1 MARAYFSEHT
11 LYNKLNTYI
20 PMTAQ
25 ILYGF
30 LKKTYAWRT
39 RLSYC
44 SLKWWNQWKIY
55 LYSLG
60 HCHQAV
66 LCVLEL
72 LCTWASQIS
81 KAENSLSLYLLS
93 MNAAISLKYFMGY
106 PLCYDLLLE
115 YFNRFQNSVKSLL
128 CKAFFLSSNYLNSL
142 PFCYDSLIECR
153 I

>member
-1 MARAYFSEHT
+1 MS
-11 LYNKLNTYI
+11 
-20 PMTAQ
+20 MTAQ

-30 LKKTYAWRT
+30 LERIYAWRT

-44 SLKWWNQWKIY
+44 SLKWWSQWKIY

-60 HCHQAV
+60 HCHQAI

-81 KAENSLSLYLLS
+81 KAENSLYLLS
-93 MNAAISLKYFMGY
+93 MNTVISLKYFMVS
-106 PLCYDLLLE
+106 PFCYDLLLE

-128 CKAFFLSSNYLNSL
+128 CKAFFPSSNYLNSL